1 MGISIKEFSTAMEV
15 YGATRLPNHI
25 GSRYNVSVPCFEING
40 IMFFHSG
47 SYYIVNRNREVP
59 ERILNKAMAEL
70 GEEHPGGSNFWWG
83 EVHSVRGML
92 TLASMLENK
101 YDKNQVYK
109 MTCEVYRKLLSHPKI
124 QKNFEFPYRDTMFS
138 DKFSYMHKLVSEF
151 DKKVNPFA
159 DSKLTMLSPEKYFS
173 KVKVGI
179 ESFYDEFESVSLTLS
194 STLNS
199 TCVSMNNSSTGVT
212 YTLSF
217 DVKYKGRNRLGY
229 LVLSHYYAPEK
240 RSEPDDEII
249 YLHYSPYND
258 YQAHP
263 EDIDLRISLKS
274 GLAWA
279 TYAMNFAHP
288 VTDEELDRM
297 IKYLKF
303 CMGRIHRNINCYMT
317 SE

>member
-59 ERILNKAMAEL
+59 ERILNEAMAEL
-70 GEEHPGGSNFWWG
+70 GEKHPGGSNFWWG

-101 YDKNQVYK
+101 YDKNQVDQ
-109 MTCEVYRKLLSHPKI
+109 MTSDVYEKLLSHQKI
-124 QKNFEFPYRDTMFS
+124 QTNFEFPYRDTAFS
-138 DKFSYMHKLVSEF
+138 HKFAQMHKLVIKF

-159 DSKLTMLSPEKYFS
+159 DSKQTMLSPKEYLS
-173 KVKVGI
+173 KIKVGI
-179 ESFYDEFESVSLTLS
+179 GSYDEESASVNLTLTS
-194 STLNS
+194 KRTTSVTMS
-199 TCVSMNNSSTGVT
+199 NSSSGVS
-212 YTLSF
+212 YRSAF
-217 DVKYKGRNRLGY
+217 DVRNKGSNKKGY
-229 LVLSHYYAPEK
+229 LILSHYYAPEK

-249 YLHYSPYND
+249 YLNYSPYSD
-258 YQAHP
+258 YKKHP
-263 EDIDLRISLKS
+263 EDIDLRISLKT

-279 TYAMNFAHP
+279 TYEMQDAHS
-288 VTDEELDRM
+288 VTDEELDTM
-297 IKYLKF
+297 INYLKLY
-303 CMGRIHRNINCYMT
+303 MRRIQKNIIRHIT
-317 SE
+317 SK